1 MMNYVSL
8 QDCCEIVNGYA
19 FKSEKYV
26 SQGIRIIRIT
36 NVQRGR
42 IVDESP
48 RYYPFDDTNAN
59 EKYKLVEND
68 LLISLTG
75 NVGRTGLLPHS
86 LLPAALNQRVV
97 CLRLRNDSPVTKE
110 FIFHY
115 LNRPEFE
122 NDCILNS
129 TGVAQKN
136 LSSRWLKEYKIPVLA
151 PLLQQKICGTI
162 MLIDRLLEDFN
173 IQLALFDDLIKSRFA
188 EMFEY
193 RSYEKK
199 PIAFFVDKRIMPAKK
214 QFKEDELISY
224 IDISAIDAT
233 TREISNMN
241 TMLYS
246 ESPTRAQQCVQYNDL
261 LISTVRPGLRRIAQI
276 RFSRRNMVASSG
288 FCVLRS
294 NRCPIEY
301 IREAVLSDRFT
312 AAMCKLATGASY
324 PAIKTSDILSFRIP
338 NAPLK
343 EIELFAAFARQIDKL
358 RFDVQKQ
365 IEKLSLLKQS
375 LMQEYFG

>member
-1 MMNYVSL
+1 M
-8 QDCCEIVNGYA
+8 A
-19 FKSEKYV
+19 FIDKGV
-26 SQGIRIIRIT
+26 
-36 NVQRGR
+36 
-42 IVDESP
+42 VDI
-48 RYYPFDDTNAN
+48 
-59 EKYKLVEND
+59 L
-68 LLISLTG
+68 
-75 NVGRTGLLPHS
+75 
-86 LLPAALNQRVV
+86 
-97 CLRLRNDSPVTKE
+97 
-110 FIFHY
+110 
-115 LNRPEFE
+115 PEFLYYQLSSIDFSSQTRRAVMGSTLNKKSLSE
-122 NDCILNS
+122 LAILVPSIGQQRTTVQTLNS
-129 TGVAQKN
+129 VSEAIQNYETTLQK
-136 LSSRWLKEYKIPVLA
+136 LDELV
-151 PLLQQKICGTI
+151 
-162 MLIDRLLEDFN
+162 
-173 IQLALFDDLIKSRFA
+173 KSRFA

-199 PIAFFVDKRIMPAKK
+199 PIAFFVDKRIMPAKR

-338 NAPLK
+338 NAPLE